1 MELVVTGPIK
11 LEAVLAAELR
21 AFGASSVRE
30 LEGAVAA
37 TGGLELAYRA
47 CLWSRVASRVLVP
60 VARYRAENAEAI
72 YQGARR
78 VPWVEHLSV
87 DATLALDVDGNTA
100 TNVDNTRFAMLRVK
114 DAIVD
119 ELRQRT
125 GRRPTIDARDAALRV
140 HVYLRGDEVQL
151 GIDLAGRGLHR
162 RGYRESVAA
171 PLKENVAA
179 ALLLLAEWPAL
190 AAEGGWLVD
199 PMTGS
204 ATLPIEAALMA
215 CDVAPGLLS
224 QPRGFLAWR
233 GHDPALWQRLQ
244 REARGRDLR
253 ERLRGDGR
261 GRRWRLTG
269 LDRDPGALRAA
280 RRAVESAGLQQL
292 VHLER
297 RGVDELATWPAG
309 EASGRATL
317 LVCNPPYG
325 ERLGEAA
332 ALKGLYL
339 AFSRLLHQR
348 FSGATAWVLSS
359 DAKLTRCLGLKATR
373 SQPVSN
379 GGIAC
384 RWLCYPIARSPAP
397 AATLA
402 PSALSAPAE
411 TPTPADAP
419 APRALGEAGGPTL
432 LRLAHS
438 AQAEAFAN
446 RLRKMARHWR
456 RWAKRSGVQC
466 YRVYDA
472 DIPEYAAVIDVYEQ
486 WVHLQE
492 YAPPATVSPE
502 RAEERLHDMA
512 LLTAEVLQVGA
523 QDLFVK
529 VRERQRGGGQY
540 TRLARSG
547 AFHVVREGGHR
558 FWVNLAD
565 RLDTGLFLDQ
575 RQVRALV
582 AQESAGKRVLNAF
595 CYTAATTVYAAK
607 GGAVESVSVDLSA
620 TYLDWARR
628 NFVLNGVDEGR
639 HRLERADCREW
650 LAHDRQRYDLIYL
663 DPPTFSRS
671 KRMSG
676 DFDVQRDQL
685 PLIAAARARL
695 APGDVLIFATNARRF
710 RLEPE
715 AVAGA
720 DCRELTAATLPPDF
734 ARSPRLRQVWRIGP
748 AR

>member
-1 MELVVTGPIK
+1 MDLVFTAPIK
-11 LEAVLAAELR
+11 LEALLARELK
-21 AFGASSVRE
+21 ALGAASVRE
-30 LEGAVAA
+30 LQGAVAA
-37 TGGLELAYRA
+37 SGSLELAYRA

-60 VARYRAENAEAI
+60 VARYRAADAEAI
-72 YQGARR
+72 YEGARQ
-78 VPWVEHLSV
+78 VPWVEHLSA
-87 DATLALDVDGNTA
+87 DSTLALEVDGSTA

-119 ELRQRT
+119 VLRERT
-125 GRRPTIDARDAALRV
+125 GRRPTIDAQDAELRV

-162 RGYRESVAA
+162 RGYREPTAA

-179 ALLLLAEWPAL
+179 ALLLLAEWPAR

-204 ATLPIEAALMA
+204 GTLVIEGALMA

-224 QPRGFLAWR
+224 QPRGVLAWR
-233 GHDPALWQRLQ
+233 GHDDALWRRLHG
-244 REARGRDLR
+244 EARARDAR
-253 ERLRGDGR
+253 ERWRGEGR
-261 GRRWRLTG
+261 GRPWRVTG
-269 LDRDPGALRAA
+269 LDRDPAALRAA
-280 RRAVESAGLQQL
+280 RRAVERAGLQQL

-297 RGVDELATWPAG
+297 RSVDEPAAWPAA

-339 AFSRLLHQR
+339 AFSHLLRQR
-348 FSGATAWVLSS
+348 FAGATAWVLSS
-359 DAKLTRCLGLKATR
+359 DAELTRCLGLKATR

-379 GGIAC
+379 GGLAC
-384 RWLCYPIARSPAP
+384 RWLCYPVAAAVAAPAMPRAASSVPAP
-397 AATLA
+397 AASVP
-402 PSALSAPAE
+402 PS
-411 TPTPADAP
+411 
-419 APRALGEAGGPTL
+419 GGPTL

-438 AQAEAFAN
+438 AEAEAFAN
-446 RLRKMARHWR
+446 RLRKNARHRR
-456 RWAKRSGVQC
+456 RWAQRTGVQC

-472 DIPEYAAVIDVYEQ
+472 DIPEYAAAIDVYEQ
-486 WVHLQE
+486 WVQLQE
-492 YAPPATVSPE
+492 YAPPPTVSAE

-512 LLTAEVLQVGA
+512 LLTAEVLEVGA

-529 VRERQRGGGQY
+529 VRQRQRGGAQY
-540 TRLARSG
+540 ARLARGG
-547 AFHVVREGGHR
+547 AFQVVREGGHR
-558 FWVNLAD
+558 FWVNLSD

-575 RQVRALV
+575 RQVRALI

-595 CYTAATTVYAAK
+595 CYTAATTVYAAM
-607 GGAVESVSVDLSA
+607 GGATASVSVDLSA

-628 NFVLNGVDEGR
+628 NFVLNGVDERR
-639 HRLERADCREW
+639 HRLERGDCREW
-650 LAHDRQRYDLIYL
+650 LEQDRQRYDLIYL

-671 KRMSG
+671 KRMAG
-676 DFDVQRDQL
+676 DFDVQRDH
-685 PLIAAARARL
+685 PRLIAAARARL
-695 APGDVLIFATNARRF
+695 APGGVLIFATNFRRF
-710 RLEPE
+710 RLDPE

-720 DCRELTAATLPPDF
+720 QCRDLSAATLPPDF
-734 ARSPRLRQVWRIGP
+734 ARSPRLRQVWRIEPRG
-748 AR
+748 